1 MWSSGHFSHKT
12 LKEVSKIG
20 SGTLAAVAAV
30 AAAAAA
36 AAADIASYIQAT
48 KNQGTIFKCSVDG
61 KSD

>member
-20 SGTLAAVAAV
+20 SGTS

-36 AAADIASYIQAT
+36 AAADMASNIQAT
-48 KNQGTIFKCSVDG
+48 KYQGTIFKCSVDG
-61 KSD
+61 ISD

>member
-20 SGTLAAVAAV
+20 SGTLAAVAA
-30 AAAAAA
+30 A
-36 AAADIASYIQAT
+36 AAADMASNIQAT

>member
-20 SGTLAAVAAV
+20 SGTL